1 MNKLVAGLIIGGF
14 SVSAQAALVYL
25 EPVSAQSSYAIGDL
39 VALDLKIDFSDKAS
53 IGGGVDVFFDP
64 NGLEFT
70 SWTDEALGDPGFRRN
85 PDVLSGELNGIAFG
99 NFAGL
104 PATAKVGTVVF
115 KVLQAGEW
123 EVNLETNDRP
133 AGPFYS
139 ATDSSLL
146 PVQFNDITVSVNA
159 VPAPAAAW
167 LFGSALLGF
176 VGFTRKRAA

>member
-1 MNKLVAGLIIGGF
+1 MNKLLTGLILGGF
-14 SVSAQAALVYL
+14 SLSAQAALVYL
-25 EPVSAQSSYAIGDL
+25 EPVSAQSSYVIGDL

-64 NGLEFT
+64 TGLAFT
-70 SWTDEALGDPGFRRN
+70 NWTPEALGDPSFRRS
-85 PDVLSGELNGIAFG
+85 PDVQSDKLNGIAFG

-104 PATAKVGTVVF
+104 PATAKVGTLEF
-115 KVLQAGEW
+115 RVLKAGEW
-123 EVNLETNDRP
+123 EVDLEANNAP

-139 ATDSSLL
+139 ATDFSLL

-159 VPAPAAAW
+159 VPVPAVAW

-176 VGFTRKRAA
+176 VGLSRKRAA